1 MLKNRI
7 QRIINCLK
15 DGIFERDEIIAVS
28 LLSALADQNIFLYG
42 PPGTAKSLISRRL
55 SKAFKT
61 ENYFEYLMQKFST
74 PEEVFGPISISQLK
88 QDNYIRKTSGYLPT
102 CEFAFLDEI
111 WKSSPAILNTLLTI
125 INEKIYKN
133 GNSVE
138 NVPLKV
144 LISASNETPPHN
156 QGLEALYDRFL
167 TRLYVPP
174 TSERKNFET
183 LLSLGGTSSEVNI
196 PENLVIKNEEWQ
208 QWKTKINKV
217 TLSNETLNI
226 INAIRLELSK
236 KNKGKSFDVYISDRR
251 WQRAAMLLKASA
263 FFCDRKETNIIDTL
277 LLSHC
282 LWTTI
287 DNRED
292 IIKLVEKC
300 VEDCGFDTG
309 VNLKTLDDEKEALE
323 KEINKEIFYTSDIYD
338 TVKLNGNT
346 QYFIHKLNVED
357 PYDYRTITIELYI
370 PYSNMKTT
378 TEFYPIDKNGNEIK
392 YIKCSFKNQGICNI
406 KINLDGKNDSYYLN
420 NSNYWREVSNSFK
433 PKILFHKGDKKNDV
447 NERLI
452 ESLNTAVLELTSK
465 IEKILFDVEKEK
477 ERFLKELETPFVLKE
492 KVEIAL
498 KSVNNQIEEMNIRY
512 KDCER
517 LQSMLTLE
525 TKVPKGK
532 VTYRKINSDGS
543 ITSDIK
549 EETLDKPSI
558 YE

>member
-1 MLKNRI
+1 MLKSRI
-7 QRIINCLK
+7 NNIINCLK
-15 DGIFERDEIIAVS
+15 DGIYERDEIIAVS

-88 QDNYIRKTSGYLPT
+88 QDNYVRKTNGYLPT

-133 GNSVE
+133 GNNIE

-144 LISASNETPPHN
+144 LISASNETPPPN

-174 TSERKNFET
+174 TSDKKNFEM
-183 LLSLGGTSSEVNI
+183 LLSMGGTSSEVNI

-208 QWKTKINKV
+208 QWKTEINKV
-217 TLSNETLNI
+217 ILSKETLNI
-226 INAIRLELSK
+226 INAIRLELST
-236 KNKGKSFDVYISDRR
+236 KNKGKSLDVYISDRR

-287 DNRED
+287 DNREE

-309 VNLKTLDDEKEALE
+309 VNIKALDDEKETLE
-323 KEINKEIFYTSDIYD
+323 KEINKEIFYTSDLYD
-338 TVKLNGNT
+338 TVKIGEN
-346 QYFIHKLNVED
+346 
-357 PYDYRTITIELYI
+357 IECFKFKQNRSFNNSFVPRNIIDEFYI
-370 PYSNMKTT
+370 PYNKMKTSD
-378 TEFYPIDKNGNEIK
+378 EFFPIDKNGNELR
-392 YIKCSFKNQGICNI
+392 YIKCTFKNQGICNI
-406 KINLDGKNDSYYLN
+406 KYNEEGKNNSYYLDYDY
-420 NSNYWREVSNSFK
+420 YWKELPNSFK

-447 NERLI
+447 NERLV
-452 ESLNTAVLELTSK
+452 ESLHTAVLELTSK
-465 IEKILFDVEKEK
+465 IEKILFDIEKEK
-477 ERFLKELETPFVLKE
+477 ERFLKELETPFILKE

-498 KSVNNQIEEMNIRY
+498 KSINNQIEEMNIRY

-517 LQSMLTLE
+517 LQSMVTLE
-525 TKVPKGK
+525 AKVPK
-532 VTYRKINSDGS
+532 RKGFIRRINSDGS

-549 EETLDKPSI
+549 E
-558 YE
+558 

>member
-1 MLKNRI
+1 MLKTRMNN
-7 QRIINCLK
+7 IIDYLK

-133 GNSVE
+133 GNNIE

-174 TSERKNFET
+174 TSDRKNFET
-183 LLSLGGTSSEVNI
+183 LLSLGGTSSEVKI
-196 PENLVIKNEEWQ
+196 PEKLVIKNEEWQ

-217 TLSNETLNI
+217 TLSKETLNI
-226 INAIRLELSK
+226 INAIRLELST
-236 KNKGKSFDVYISDRR
+236 KNKGKSLDVYISDRR

-287 DNRED
+287 DNREE

-309 VNLKTLDDEKEALE
+309 VNIKALDDEKEALE

-338 TVKLNGNT
+338 TVNLNGNT
-346 QYFIHKLNVED
+346 QYFVHKLDVED
-357 PYDYRTITIELYI
+357 RNYYNSSTTTIELYI
-370 PYSNMKTT
+370 PYSNIKTT
-378 TEFYPIDKNGNEIK
+378 AEFYPIDKNGNEIK
-392 YIKCSFKNQGICNI
+392 YIKCTFKNQGICSI
-406 KINLDGKNDSYYLN
+406 KVNLDGKNDSYYLGGN
-420 NSNYWREVSNSFK
+420 RYWKEESNGFI

-447 NERLI
+447 NERLV
-452 ESLNTAVLELTSK
+452 ESLNTAVLELSSK
-465 IEKILFDVEKEK
+465 IEKILVDVEKEK

-492 KVEIAL
+492 RVEIAF

-517 LQSMLTLE
+517 LLSMIPLDNTKIVKKEKKSEVEITQSS
-525 TKVPKGK
+525 
-532 VTYRKINSDGS
+532 IN
-543 ITSDIK
+543 
-549 EETLDKPSI
+549 E
-558 YE
+558 